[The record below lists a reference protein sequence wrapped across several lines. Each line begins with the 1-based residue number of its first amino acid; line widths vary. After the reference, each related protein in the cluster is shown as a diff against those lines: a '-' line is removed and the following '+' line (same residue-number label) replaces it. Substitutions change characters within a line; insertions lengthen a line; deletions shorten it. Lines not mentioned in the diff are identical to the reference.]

1 MASQGTGSMS
11 KGAVC
16 ANRECKMFETLV
28 PIKYGTRAI
37 CGSCGKDTILF
48 EIDPPLPEPES
59 ITFEAEIKLPSLEN
73 YRGRSKTATSEKAQ
87 KKREKAARQYARIM
101 STKHL
106 LGWKCREAARP
117 GQLGRLFGKQV
128 RIEVEMHHQAIDADN
143 IKIIPDALKNI
154 CYPDDK
160 KQWVRG
166 VSADHVDDPKYD
178 KPTVVVKVRF
188 YE

>member
-1 MASQGTGSMS
+1 MS
-11 KGAVC
+11 
-16 ANRECKMFETLV
+16 
-28 PIKYGTRAI
+28 
-37 CGSCGKDTILF
+37 S
-48 EIDPPLPEPES
+48 PES
-59 ITFEAEIKLPSLEN
+59 IEFSCEVKLPSLEN

-117 GQLGRLFGKQV
+117 GLLGKMFGKPV
-128 RIEVEMHHQAIDADN
+128 RIEVELHHQAIDADN

-160 KQWVRG
+160 KEWVRG
-166 VSADHVDDPKYD
+166 VSADHIDHPMYE